1 MCAKIVVVTFVLLQ
15 SIVLHAQDPKL
26 EYIGDITIHLSG
38 KQTMIESDQLA
49 WDVPG
54 GTFELKSGGRGTL
67 ENPCGDWA
75 DIQDSG
81 TFAMNLRCNIVMD
94 DGSVIYFEYRG
105 KFRFDE
111 FGPDYAEK
119 GKLITPFDGTK
130 YWMAL
135 LLMKT
140 TGTNYLWVN
149 ETIFVS
155 KGVEV
160 LFPAEGI
167 KPYAKYKLYKV
178 NY

>member
-1 MCAKIVVVTFVLLQ
+1 M
-15 SIVLHAQDPKL
+15 
-26 EYIGDITIHLSG
+26 Y
-38 KQTMIESDQLA
+38 
-49 WDVPG
+49 
-54 GTFELKSGGRGTL
+54 
-67 ENPCGDWA
+67 
-75 DIQDSG
+75 
-81 TFAMNLRCNIVMD
+81 LRCNIAMD

-105 KFRFDE
+105 KFQFDE

-135 LLMKT
+135 PLMKT
-140 TGTNYLWVN
+140 TGTKYSWVN

-160 LFPAEGI
+160 LFPAESI

>member
-26 EYIGDITIHLSG
+26 EYIGDITIDLSG

-54 GTFELKSGGRGTL
+54 GTFELKAGGRGTL

-81 TFAMNLRCNIVMD
+81 TFAMNLRCNIAMD

-105 KFRFDE
+105 KFRFDQ
-111 FGPDYAEK
+111 FGADYAEK
-119 GKLITPFDGTK
+119 GKLITPFNGTK

-140 TGTNYLWVN
+140 TGTNYSWVN

-160 LFPAEGI
+160 LFPTEGI